1 MTISALGFWTAFED
15 FARKYCPRSSR
26 PFAPSVCPPM
36 EDPAKILPV
45 GREEDERTQASALSD
60 REAKR
65 RKWWHTNLRL
75 KAMDQQ
81 TQANQWP
88 SPPQGG
94 QHKWP
99 AVQPSARSASPDPRP
114 VQPSAWSAS
123 PLPQLDNAIN
133 QLKKMTA
140 EQSEH
145 RGALDVVINHLKEM
159 KAEQDL
165 QGGTILG
172 IYGCV
177 CQLQRDLQAIRKD
190 VKEFMQPQGS

>member
-1 MTISALGFWTAFED
+1 
-15 FARKYCPRSSR
+15 
-26 PFAPSVCPPM
+26 M
-36 EDPAKILPV
+36 EEPAKILPV
-45 GREEDERTQASALSD
+45 GREEDERIQASALSD

-94 QHKWP
+94 Q
-99 AVQPSARSASPDPRP
+99 
-114 VQPSAWSAS
+114 
-123 PLPQLDNAIN
+123 LDNAID